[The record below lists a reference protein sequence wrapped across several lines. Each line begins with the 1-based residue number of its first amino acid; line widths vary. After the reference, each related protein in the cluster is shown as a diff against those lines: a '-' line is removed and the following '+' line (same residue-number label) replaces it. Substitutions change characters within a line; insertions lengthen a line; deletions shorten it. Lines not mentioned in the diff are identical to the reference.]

1 MIPLVYMM
9 VILEHQNQRYQTQH
23 RSFLCNKNNG
33 KPSMLLAASIIKL
46 FHNVSHLQ
54 LYIPTSH
61 NAADAEN
68 MGVAL
73 HDDDDDDE
81 QNNR

>member
-1 MIPLVYMM
+1 
-9 VILEHQNQRYQTQH
+9 
-23 RSFLCNKNNG
+23 
-33 KPSMLLAASIIKL
+33 MLLAASIIKL